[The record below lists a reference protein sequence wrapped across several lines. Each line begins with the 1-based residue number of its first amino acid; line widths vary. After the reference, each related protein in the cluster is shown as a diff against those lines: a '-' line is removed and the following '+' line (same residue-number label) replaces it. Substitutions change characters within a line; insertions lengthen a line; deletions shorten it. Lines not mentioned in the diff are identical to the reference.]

1 MRGLVALCAIVSG
14 CAAPVP
20 YRPNE
25 AALDGMRRDQR
36 EQMFVETLSRAAK
49 PRILQVWIDD
59 ASYGYDSAQTV
70 RDGFGVPVGYTGRR
84 RIVFFANVRELQ
96 LYDNGAVFVVD
107 TTGRTVDKIRF
118 AYPDDAQRM
127 IDLIASYRARRYAGA
142 SSPRDEPDRRYDRR
156 YDRRDDRRREW
167 SPPPDNPRYDEPP
180 PGWYDPRGD

>member
-14 CAAPVP
+14 CAAPVA

-25 AALDGMRRDQR
+25 AVLDGMTPDQR

-59 ASYGYDSAQTV
+59 ASYGYDSPQAI

-127 IDLIASYRARRYAGA
+127 IDLIAAYRARRFAGA
-142 SSPRDEPDRRYDRR
+142 SAPRAKADRR
-156 YDRRDDRRREW
+156 YDRRDDRRRKAA
-167 SPPPDNPRYDEPP
+167 PPPYDPRYDEPP
-180 PGWYDPRGD
+180 PGWYERRDD